1 MANDITN
8 DAERQL
14 DELIALIGKRIETED
29 QRVQIMNLPRV
40 KQLEFAYEVLKILL
54 AGQDASISYKLNDP
68 FKSVGS
74 VSIEGRNVAF
84 SKIEWFVKAANV
96 ADNVEV
102 YPLTNGKLRMT
113 LTFHNVTTAM

>member
-54 AGQDASISYKLNDP
+54 AGQDALISYKLNDP
-68 FKSVGS
+68 FKSIGS

-84 SKIEWFVKAANV
+84 SKIEWFIKAANV
-96 ADNVEV
+96 ADNMEV